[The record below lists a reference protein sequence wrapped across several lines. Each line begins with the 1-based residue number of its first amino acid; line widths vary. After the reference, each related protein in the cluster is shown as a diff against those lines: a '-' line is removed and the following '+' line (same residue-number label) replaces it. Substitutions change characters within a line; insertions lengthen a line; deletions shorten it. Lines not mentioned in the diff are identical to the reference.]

1 MTVRSPLYWDTVNN
15 DMRSMTAAQI
25 TDVCERM
32 VYRYSL
38 DPSVILSRV
47 AANGTAGDVLT
58 DTRMQAGA
66 ASIGTVTYVNEAS
79 TANISQVTPL
89 TFDHVSQTTNGPQT
103 YPSDANLSYPVYWDA
118 TAGEVRAMTQ
128 QDMID
133 TFVDEA
139 IGMIAS
145 GNGEADTGKKGGSYT
160 ISTSNS
166 LAGAT
171 LVSADPIFTDTRADT
186 TLLTSTGIPE
196 SLDQPIDINN
206 YYLHRFDGDATAGA
220 IIPLAID
227 ITGGVTDL
235 RAPPAA
241 TWDNFLGGFVKY
253 AAESEAGY
261 QLSYFVKAPDGSGTL
276 SGSAMVDTRLNG
288 ASATGYTTRF
298 VGADDYRSQE
308 FPNGVATTISTYGLY
323 VTRT

>member
-25 TDVCERM
+25 TEVCERM
-32 VYRYSL
+32 IYQYSL

-47 AANGTAGDVLT
+47 ASLGDAGDTLT

-66 ASIGTVTYVNEAS
+66 ASIGTTTYATEAA
-79 TANISQVTPL
+79 TADISQVDT
-89 TFDHVSQTTNGPQT
+89 TYDHVSQTTNGPVN
-103 YPSDANLSYPVYWDA
+103 YPSDANLSFPVYWDG
-118 TAGEVRAMTQ
+118 TSGEIRAMTQ

-139 IGMIAS
+139 VGLLAAGNTEAS
-145 GNGEADTGKKGGSYT
+145 TTKKGGSYT

-171 LVSADPIFTDTRADT
+171 LVSADPIFLDTRADT
-186 TLLTSTGIPE
+186 TLYTSAGIPE
-196 SLDQPIDINN
+196 SLDQPETINS
-206 YYLHRFDGDATAGA
+206 YYLHKFDGDATAGA
-220 IIPLAID
+220 TIPLAID

-241 TWDNFLGGFVKY
+241 TWDNFLSGFIRKAV
-253 AAESEAGY
+253 ESEAGY
-261 QLSYFVKAPDGSGTL
+261 QLSYYIKVSDGTGELSGTAIVDTKL
-276 SGSAMVDTRLNG
+276 SGS
-288 ASATGYTTRF
+288 SATGYTTRF

-308 FPNGVATTISTYGLY
+308 FPNGVATTITTYGLY
-323 VTRT
+323 VTRS

>member
-15 DMRSMTAAQI
+15 DMRSMTTAQV

-32 VYRYSL
+32 VYQYSL

-47 AANGTAGDVLT
+47 ATGGNAGDVLT

-66 ASIGTVTYVNEAS
+66 ASIGTVTYVAEAA
-79 TANISQVTPL
+79 TADISQVSL
-89 TFDHVSQTTNGPQT
+89 TYDHVNQTTNGPQA

-118 TAGEVRAMTQ
+118 TAGEIKAMTQ

-145 GNGEADTGKKGGSYT
+145 GNGETDTGKKGGSYT

-171 LVSADPIFTDTRADT
+171 LVSADPIFIDTRADT
-186 TLLTSTGIPE
+186 TLFTSAGIPE

-206 YYLHRFDGDATAGA
+206 YYLHRFNGDATAGA

-261 QLSYFVKAPDGSGTL
+261 QLSYFLKAPDGSGTL
-276 SGSAMVDTRLNG
+276 CGSAIADTRLNG
-288 ASATGYTTRF
+288 TSATGYTTRF
-298 VGADDYRSQE
+298 VGVDDYRSQE